1 MGVVSSMCGEWCGC
15 ICMGVSHMVLSN
27 ASAFS
32 STGFKQNYNNCNAV
46 SADAPSQLL
55 LHYALI

>member
-32 STGFKQNYNNCNAV
+32 STGFK
-46 SADAPSQLL
+46 
-55 LHYALI
+55 